1 MCKQALDM
9 YDMRPHSQIAYLS
22 NYGWLFNESLC
33 QFAISSMY
41 YKEGD
46 KEKKIEYIKKEK
58 IEEMLT
64 KHGITLKDK
73 VNYDFVYA
81 YHMYCSDTKGKVPL
95 DEKLI
100 LMLAKAKVEDDDA
113 ADGTLMRQWYA
124 MMVGNG
130 EPIYW
135 SDFLYDS

>member
-1 MCKQALDM
+1 
-9 YDMRPHSQIAYLS
+9 
-22 NYGWLFNESLC
+22 
-33 QFAISSMY
+33 MY

-81 YHMYCSDTKGKVPL
+81 YHMYCSDTKVKYL
-95 DEKLI
+95 W
-100 LMLAKAKVEDDDA
+100 
-113 ADGTLMRQWYA
+113 MR
-124 MMVGNG
+124 
-130 EPIYW
+130 
-135 SDFLYDS
+135 S

>member
-1 MCKQALDM
+1 
-9 YDMRPHSQIAYLS
+9 
-22 NYGWLFNESLC
+22 
-33 QFAISSMY
+33 
-41 YKEGD
+41 
-46 KEKKIEYIKKEK
+46 
-58 IEEMLT
+58 MLT
-64 KHGITLKDK
+64 KHGITLKGK
-73 VNYDFVYA
+73 MNYDFVYA

-95 DEKLI
+95 DEKLT

-130 EPIYW
+130 EPVYW